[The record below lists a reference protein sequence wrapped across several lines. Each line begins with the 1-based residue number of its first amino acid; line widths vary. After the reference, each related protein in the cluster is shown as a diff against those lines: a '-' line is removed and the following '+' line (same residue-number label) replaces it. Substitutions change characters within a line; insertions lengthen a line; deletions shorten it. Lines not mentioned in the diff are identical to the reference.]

1 MPQDSDKL
9 PLAELKKRENE
20 LMNCQRD
27 KSEKGSRE
35 LYTSGLSLTTL
46 PQKEANVRI
55 VRLFHTFGNY
65 GRLLG

>member
-35 LYTSGLSLTTL
+35 LYTSGSNYSST
-46 PQKEANVRI
+46 ERGNVRI